1 MLRRGVYSLQDQE
14 AAHIVDDTGQS
25 DLHGGSG
32 NSYGSDNEPRL
43 RLLIRKD
50 MFNTQ
55 SDTITGCC
63 ICRFRFPDQPKLP
76 VDGNLGFVAKEG
88 TGEIRCEDRSV
99 ILTLCFGNTS
109 KSSVHDDLY
118 KIALRAH
125 PASFVG
131 SVPPEDPVS

>member
-50 MFNTQ
+50 MFNTR
-55 SDTITGCC
+55 SDDRLSC
-63 ICRFRFPDQPKLP
+63 IRLLDMLWHGVEMGLFP
-76 VDGNLGFVAKEG
+76 VDLRDKALLFHEVLFGF
-88 TGEIRCEDRSV
+88 
-99 ILTLCFGNTS
+99 
-109 KSSVHDDLY
+109 
-118 KIALRAH
+118 
-125 PASFVG
+125 
-131 SVPPEDPVS
+131 